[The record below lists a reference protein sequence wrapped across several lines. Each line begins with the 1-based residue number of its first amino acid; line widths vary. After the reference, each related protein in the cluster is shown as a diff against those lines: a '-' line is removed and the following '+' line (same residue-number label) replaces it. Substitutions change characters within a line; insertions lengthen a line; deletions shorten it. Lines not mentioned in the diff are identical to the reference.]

1 MEVNADSLDRSVLG
15 LFSNL
20 ESRMSPE
27 DMKRIVAAYQL
38 AKEAHKGKKEKAG
51 NRTSFTL

>member
-1 MEVNADSLDRSVLG
+1 MEVNADSLDRSVQG